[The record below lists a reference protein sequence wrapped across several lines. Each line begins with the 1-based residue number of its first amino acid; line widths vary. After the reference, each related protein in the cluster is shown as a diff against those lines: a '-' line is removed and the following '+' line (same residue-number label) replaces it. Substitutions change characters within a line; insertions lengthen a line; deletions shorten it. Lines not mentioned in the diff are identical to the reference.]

1 MYGFLSRKKG
11 YNSYVKY
18 RWDIKGIYEKH
29 NVTYLAKEPAIILDV
44 AFVGTMGWY
53 DYSLRNETLD
63 NLILISRYR
72 AKKSIYGY

>member
-1 MYGFLSRKKG
+1 MMYGFLSRKKG

-44 AFVGTMGWY
+44 AFVGTM
-53 DYSLRNETLD
+53 D
-63 NLILISRYR
+63 
-72 AKKSIYGY
+72 